1 MVTADY
7 VTMDSGTGCVHTA
20 PGFGADDYQTC
31 RRYDM
36 DLVVPVD
43 DRGYQTKEAGKYA
56 GMYYAESNG
65 AILADMKESGALFA
79 SEEMVHSY
87 PHCWR
92 CKSPIIFRAT
102 PQWFCS
108 VESFKDRAIA
118 ACEEVQWF
126 PAWGKDR
133 MICHDPGAGR
143 LVHLPSAPL
152 GPAHPC
158 VLLQALRKARL
169 HRRDHRRTSPGSSA
183 RIGSNIWFEKE
194 AM

>member
-1 MVTADY
+1 MRP
-7 VTMDSGTGCVHTA
+7 HR

-65 AILADMKESGALFA
+65 AILADMKESGPSLPRRKWCTPTPTAGA
-79 SEEMVHSY
+79 A
-87 PHCWR
+87 
-92 CKSPIIFRAT
+92 RAPSSSGP

-126 PAWGKDR
+126 PAWG
-133 MICHDPGAGR
+133 
-143 LVHLPSAPL
+143 
-152 GPAHPC
+152 
-158 VLLQALRKARL
+158 
-169 HRRDHRRTSPGSSA
+169 RTG
-183 RIGSNIWFEKE
+183 
-194 AM
+194 

>member
-1 MVTADY
+1 M
-7 VTMDSGTGCVHTA
+7 
-20 PGFGADDYQTC
+20 
-31 RRYDM
+31 
-36 DLVVPVD
+36 D

-65 AILADMKESGALFA
+65 AILADMKESGSLFA

-133 MICHDPGAGR
+133 MIAMLRERADWCISRQRRWGMPIPVFYCKHCGKPICHRGDHRP
-143 LVHLPSAPL
+143 HLP
-152 GPAHPC
+152 
-158 VLLQALRKARL
+158 ALRGIRL
-169 HRRDHRRTSPGSSA
+169 QHLVPEGGYGADSGRPYLPPLRRTRTLS
-183 RIGSNIWFEKE
+183 KE
-194 AM
+194 TDTLDVLV